1 MSMDKRV
8 ITFTE
13 ALKESLVQS
22 MTKDSN
28 IYVCGLGVTYKN
40 GGGGS
45 TAGLVDIFP
54 GRVFDTPNSE
64 ASITGACVGAALN
77 GLRPVILHDRVE
89 FALFA
94 ADAILTQAAKWSYSF
109 GGESTVPAVFRI
121 TLGRQWGTGPQH
133 SQSLYSLFGNTTGL
147 KAVIPSTPRNAK
159 GLIMSALRDNNPVVI
174 LESIWLRGV
183 KQQVQEAPLFIP
195 LDKAQIYREGTDVTI
210 VGYGDGFIDILQANK
225 ILEQNNIS
233 AEIIDLV
240 SLNPIDYNTI
250 INSVRKTGRVLCV
263 DTTNEAFCIGSEIIS
278 KICTK
283 AYSSLKEA
291 PILFAAPNVPVPTSH
306 KLTELY
312 YPNKNTIATKVLNLF
327 KKPGIDEA
335 LSFEELNFG
344 PKIEIE

>member
-1 MSMDKRV
+1 MVKRL
-8 ITFTE
+8 ITFTD
-13 ALKESLVQS
+13 ALKESLVVS
-22 MTKDSN
+22 MQQDPN

-45 TAGLVDIFP
+45 TAGLVDMFP

-94 ADAILTQAAKWSYSF
+94 ADAILTQASKWCYSF

-159 GLIMSALRDNNPVVI
+159 GLIMSALRDNNPVVV
-174 LESIWLRGV
+174 LESLWLRGV
-183 KQQVQEAPLFIP
+183 KQHVDEGDCFVSLN
-195 LDKAQIYREGTDVTI
+195 KAQIYKQGSDVT
-210 VGYGDGFIDILQANK
+210 VVSYGDGFIETLQANK
-225 ILEQNNIS
+225 ILEENNIN
-233 AEIIDLV
+233 AELIDLV
-240 SLNPIDYNTI
+240 SLNPIDYSTI
-250 INSVRKTGRVLCV
+250 IDSVKKTGKLVCI

-283 AYSSLKEA
+283 AFSHLKEQ
-291 PILFAAPNVPVPTSH
+291 PILISAPNVPVPTSH
-306 KLTELY
+306 KLTEFY
-312 YPNKNTIATKVLNLF
+312 YPNKVTIANKILNSF
-327 KKPGIDEA
+327 KLSGVNKP
-335 LSFEELNFG
+335 LSFDELNFG

>member
-1 MSMDKRV
+1 MDKRI
-8 ITFTE
+8 ITFTD

-22 MTKDSN
+22 MTNDDSV
-28 IYVCGLGVTYKN
+28 YVCGLGVTYKN

-45 TAGLVDIFP
+45 TAGLVDLFP

-159 GLIMSALRDNNPVVI
+159 GLIMSALKDNNPVVI
-174 LESIWLRGV
+174 LESLWLRGV
-183 KQQVQEAPLFIP
+183 KQHVDNTPFFVP
-195 LDKAQIYREGTDVTI
+195 LDKAQVYREGTDVTI
-210 VGYGDGFIDILQANK
+210 VSYGDGFIDTLQAAE
-225 ILEQNNIS
+225 ILREHNIN

-250 INSVRKTGRVLCV
+250 ISSVRKTGKLVCV
-263 DTTNEAFCIGSEIIS
+263 DTTNEAFCVGSEIIS
-278 KICTK
+278 KVCTK
-283 AYSSLKEA
+283 SYSFLKEA
-291 PILFAAPNVPVPTSH
+291 PVLFAAPNVPVPTSH

-312 YPNKNTIATKVLNLF
+312 YPNKITIANKVLNLF
-327 KKPGIDEA
+327 DKPGIDA
-335 LSFEELNFG
+335 TLSFEELNFG